1 MDVRITCVDQDVP
14 DCHELHDRIQ
24 IFTCHTD
31 SCRKNWRK
39 DRCIAAGWVTEGVS
53 AFDELSGSA
62 PVSIR
67 QQALRGLAK
76 IALERND
83 TVAAKAQYE
92 RILGKALMGRGR
104 PAEHW
109 AHSEYAWLV
118 FEDGDLQVRQKSP
131 RMTPFSTMQW
141 ESVPLELCVYH
152 VAHFGSFVDRMCDEV
167 CTSSTCADPS
177 CMPLGH
183 FLGCTNQHRL
193 LNFCNRCLMFGS

>member
-1 MDVRITCVDQDVP
+1 MTALPTSIALAESRY
-14 DCHELHDRIQ
+14 
-24 IFTCHTD
+24 IF
-31 SCRKNWRK
+31 
-39 DRCIAAGWVTEGVS
+39 AGWVTEGVS

-118 FEDGDLQVRQKSP
+118 FEDGDLQVRENFAQKIP
-131 RMTPFSTMQW
+131 A
-141 ESVPLELCVYH
+141 
-152 VAHFGSFVDRMCDEV
+152 VAF
-167 CTSSTCADPS
+167 A
-177 CMPLGH
+177 
-183 FLGCTNQHRL
+183 
-193 LNFCNRCLMFGS
+193 

>member
-1 MDVRITCVDQDVP
+1 MP
-14 DCHELHDRIQ
+14 
-24 IFTCHTD
+24 CHTCPLISYSLKQPSTRLMCAPNMCSSGCIRLPWFPVQGQD
-31 SCRKNWRK
+31 PSWTHTESCSKVWHKSRY
-39 DRCIAAGWVTEGVS
+39 IFAGWVTEGVS

-118 FEDGDLQVRQKSP
+118 FEDGDLQV
-131 RMTPFSTMQW
+131 W
-141 ESVPLELCVYH
+141 EYCPSAAARAVL
-152 VAHFGSFVDRMCDEV
+152 SMC
-167 CTSSTCADPS
+167 S
-177 CMPLGH
+177 L
-183 FLGCTNQHRL
+183 
-193 LNFCNRCLMFGS
+193 

>member
-1 MDVRITCVDQDVP
+1 M
-14 DCHELHDRIQ
+14 L
-24 IFTCHTD
+24 
-31 SCRKNWRK
+31 
-39 DRCIAAGWVTEGVS
+39 AGWVTEGVS

-83 TVAAKAQYE
+83 RVAAKAQYE

-118 FEDGDLQVRQKSP
+118 FEDGDLQVQQSGP
-131 RMTPFSTMQW
+131 NHLPGDCLQI
-141 ESVPLELCVYH
+141 VPC
-152 VAHFGSFVDRMCDEV
+152 
-167 CTSSTCADPS
+167 
-177 CMPLGH
+177 
-183 FLGCTNQHRL
+183 
-193 LNFCNRCLMFGS
+193 

>member
-1 MDVRITCVDQDVP
+1 M
-14 DCHELHDRIQ
+14 
-24 IFTCHTD
+24 
-31 SCRKNWRK
+31 
-39 DRCIAAGWVTEGVS
+39 TEGVS

-118 FEDGDLQVRQKSP
+118 FEDGDLQVAGLYCCHRWSRLHLSSFSDK
-131 RMTPFSTMQW
+131 STMAGRCW
-141 ESVPLELCVYH
+141 A
-152 VAHFGSFVDRMCDEV
+152 VAA
-167 CTSSTCADPS
+167 STEHGAHC
-177 CMPLGH
+177 G
-183 FLGCTNQHRL
+183 
-193 LNFCNRCLMFGS
+193 

>member
-1 MDVRITCVDQDVP
+1 MHLTATVFRTRYRIPLVS
-14 DCHELHDRIQ
+14 E
-24 IFTCHTD
+24 
-31 SCRKNWRK
+31 SCRETWHEGG
-39 DRCIAAGWVTEGVS
+39 CVVAGWVTEGVS

-118 FEDGDLQVRQKSP
+118 FEDGDLQVWKHLP
-131 RMTPFSTMQW
+131 MTIFRAVLICVQ
-141 ESVPLELCVYH
+141 SVGPLQPSL
-152 VAHFGSFVDRMCDEV
+152 AH
-167 CTSSTCADPS
+167 
-177 CMPLGH
+177 
-183 FLGCTNQHRL
+183 
-193 LNFCNRCLMFGS
+193 

>member
-1 MDVRITCVDQDVP
+1 M
-14 DCHELHDRIQ
+14 
-24 IFTCHTD
+24 
-31 SCRKNWRK
+31 
-39 DRCIAAGWVTEGVS
+39 TEGVS

-118 FEDGDLQVRQKSP
+118 FEDGDLQVAASLLPCLVKASFQQSHKRRWQGTDGP
-131 RMTPFSTMQW
+131 RPPAQSAERT
-141 ESVPLELCVYH
+141 
-152 VAHFGSFVDRMCDEV
+152 VARPACSLRR
-167 CTSSTCADPS
+167 STCRFPV
-177 CMPLGH
+177 
-183 FLGCTNQHRL
+183 Q
-193 LNFCNRCLMFGS
+193 